1 MYDRHMVL
9 KEDIQS
15 VVVDG
20 VGTGFTVKTKIP
32 YYRGVAL
39 SLIDD
44 VSIRFD
50 GRLFPKE
57 ELTFTTRDGTFTF
70 KEMATMTQ
78 HRWEYGEKA
87 TVFVPL
93 PGGIPLGFHRVET
106 TVSIRVSYL
115 GGAHPFTV
123 VHENVSPMG
132 G

>member
-1 MYDRHMVL
+1 MYDKYMVL
-9 KEDIQS
+9 KEDVQS

-20 VGTGFTVKTKIP
+20 VGTGFVVKTRIP

-39 SLIDD
+39 SLVDD
-44 VSIRFD
+44 VSVKFD

-57 ELTFTTRDGTFTF
+57 ELTFTTRDGTFRF

-78 HRWEYGEKA
+78 HRWEFGEKA

-93 PGGIPLGFHRVET
+93 PGGIPLGYHRVEI

-115 GGAHPFTV
+115 GGAHPTTV
-123 VHENVSPMG
+123 VLDNVSPMG